1 NLDTS
6 SSVGKENN
14 YRKQMKTM
22 QVLDSLNDNN
32 LISGYFKKWYHPTK
46 NKYEFYD
53 ISKDPFELKNLF
65 YDSNYTYEI
74 KEHMS
79 QLDKWMNSSEFCNMS
94 ESEMLKQMFQEDY
107 KPRKLN
113 PPTIENT
120 DKGLVIKSKD
130 SGTSIGYR
138 KKGDKKWNIYTM
150 DSKVSHVNKTEIIMF
165 KPGYELL
172 YKLID

>member
-1 NLDTS
+1 
-6 SSVGKENN
+6 
-14 YRKQMKTM
+14 
-22 QVLDSLNDNN
+22 
-32 LISGYFKKWYHPTK
+32 
-46 NKYEFYD
+46 
-53 ISKDPFELKNLF
+53 
-65 YDSNYTYEI
+65 
-74 KEHMS
+74 
-79 QLDKWMNSSEFCNMS
+79 
-94 ESEMLKQMFQEDY
+94 MLKQMFQEDY

-130 SGTSIGYR
+130 TGTSIGYR

-150 DSKVSHVNKTEIIMF
+150 DSKVSHVTKTEIIMF